1 MRGIL
6 CAALLVLLAPGAH
19 AAALPGDSA
28 AGKRLHDASCMGCHD
43 TGIYTRKD
51 HLIRSLEALK
61 TQLSNC
67 SHAVD
72 KQFSA
77 TETQDLIKYLNDE
90 FYKFQP

>member
-1 MRGIL
+1 MKGIL
-6 CAALLVLLAPGAH
+6 CAALLVLLTPSAH

-28 AGKRLHDASCMGCHD
+28 AGKRLHDANCIGCHE

-61 TQLSNC
+61 TQLSDC
-67 SHAVD
+67 SHAPN

-77 TETQDLIKYLNDE
+77 AETQNIVKYLNDQ
-90 FYKFQP
+90 FYKFEP

>member
-1 MRGIL
+1 MKGIL
-6 CAALLVLLAPGAH
+6 CAALLVLTSSAH

-28 AGKRLHDASCMGCHD
+28 AGKRLHDANCMGCHD

-61 TQLSNC
+61 TQLIDC
-67 SHAVD
+67 SHAVNN
-72 KQFSA
+72 QFSA
-77 TETQDLIKYLNDE
+77 TETQNIVKYLNDR

>member
-1 MRGIL
+1 MRS
-6 CAALLVLLAPGAH
+6 LVGSDVERSR
-19 AAALPGDSA
+19 GRI
-28 AGKRLHDASCMGCHD
+28 AGRQRRGERLHDANCMGCHD

-61 TQLSNC
+61 TQLSDC
-67 SHAVD
+67 SHAVN

-77 TETQDLIKYLNDE
+77 TETQNIVKYLNDR

>member
-1 MRGIL
+1 MKGIL
-6 CAALLVLLAPGAH
+6 CAALLVLLTPSAH

-28 AGKRLHDASCMGCHD
+28 AGKRLHDTNCTGCHD

-61 TQLSNC
+61 TQLSDC
-67 SHAVD
+67 SHAVN

-77 TETQDLIKYLNDE
+77 TETQNIVKYLNDE